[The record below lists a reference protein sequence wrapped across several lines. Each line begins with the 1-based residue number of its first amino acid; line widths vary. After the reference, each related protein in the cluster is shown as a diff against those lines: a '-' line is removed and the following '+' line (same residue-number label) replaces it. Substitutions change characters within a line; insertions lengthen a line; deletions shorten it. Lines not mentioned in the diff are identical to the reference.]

1 MIISGKFRITETEP
15 TPLVNDF
22 GTFTQYLSN
31 NLCILTPK
39 NEFISRNDLHALNQ
53 QMLQSDLKS
62 VPQKDQNLYPLLHLF
77 YHLALAGK
85 LVQKGAGKGSRVV
98 LKPTDRI
105 QLYNMLNCTE
115 KYMFLLETFWV
126 DANWAKLQ
134 AGYFGRSPLLMVP
147 QILGMVSQAR
157 PGRKIQVMNDGVF
170 VKGMAMDF
178 MDLEYFWFYFTYF
191 GFWHISP
198 YRNEDDWDRPK
209 RMVLVESFTPTV
221 LGVNLAS
228 IMREA
233 RDLLEWNQPYHRN
246 SLDVLPGMWDR
257 LLYQLESKLYFG
269 NRKSAFQQTKIEPDE
284 PPTSF
289 GKYNLMRECA
299 FQQTKIETDEPFI
312 RPFIPLFEKDAL
324 QKTLSRDEG
333 KFVEGTYI
341 FKVTLNKDLWRRI
354 KISSDDTL
362 LELHEAIQRAFNF
375 DDDHLYAFFMDGKPW
390 SEERFV
396 APEDEE
402 GPYVD
407 EIRIGELGLFIGQ
420 KIMYLFDYG
429 DEWRFSVKLEQI
441 TNEEHEIIRSE
452 IIKRKGENPKQYW

>member
-1 MIISGKFRITETEP
+1 MFTSGKLRITETEP
-15 TPLVNDF
+15 TPLVHDF
-22 GTFTQYLSN
+22 GTFIQYLSN

-39 NEFISRNDLHALNQ
+39 NEFISRNDLYALNQ

-62 VPQKDQNLYPLLHLF
+62 IPQKDQNLYPLLHLF

-147 QILGMVSQAR
+147 QILEILSQAR

-170 VKGMAMDF
+170 AKGMAMDF
-178 MDLEYFWFYFTYF
+178 MDFEYFWFYFTYF

-198 YRNEDDWDRPK
+198 YRNTSDRDRPK

-221 LGVNLAS
+221 LGVNIAS
-228 IMREA
+228 IMKEA
-233 RDLLEWNQPYHRN
+233 RDLLQWNQPYHRN
-246 SLDVLPGMWDR
+246 SLDMLPGMWDK
-257 LLYQLESKLYFG
+257 LIYQLESKLNLG
-269 NRKSAFQQTKIEPDE
+269 NRKSEFW
-284 PPTSF
+284 
-289 GKYNLMRECA
+289 
-299 FQQTKIETDEPFI
+299 QTKIETEEPFFT
-312 RPFIPLFEKDAL
+312 PFIPLFGKDAL
-324 QKTLSRDEG
+324 QKTLSREEE
-333 KFVEGTYI
+333 KFVEGIFI

-362 LELHEAIQRAFNF
+362 LDLHEAIQRAFNF

-402 GPYVD
+402 GPYVN

-429 DEWRFSVKLEQI
+429 DEWWFAVKLEQI
-441 TNEEHEIIRSE
+441 TNEGHEIIRPE